1 MLSVRISLEERLNM
15 RSNSNRGRGANGL
28 GSVRKQ
34 RRKRK
39 DGTYY
44 EYWEGRVTLYYDAK
58 AKEQVSRTITGKT
71 QAEVIEKMK
80 FLGLESESSAAD
92 TLSLYDWLD
101 IWQAEYLECVK
112 PSTAYL
118 YKRDIELYI
127 LPHLGRYDLID
138 LTPTII
144 QKFYNRLLHPSPSSG
159 KKALSAKTVRDIHGV
174 LHQALEQAVKSGE
187 MESNPT
193 KACKLPKVQKAE
205 ITPMEDSQVCSFLEL
220 VEGHTHEYLY
230 KITLFTGLRE
240 GEVLGLTWDCVDLD
254 RGRLTIKQQL
264 RKEQQKGGT
273 YYFSSP
279 KNGKQRTLSLS
290 PSVVRLFLYQKQKQ
304 TMMRAEAKE
313 WKNKN
318 LVFTNKEGDFLSYRT
333 VYDCFKRI
341 AKRMGLPE
349 LRFHDLRHQYAVI
362 SIKNGD
368 DIKTVQGNLGH
379 ATAAFT
385 LDIYGHV
392 TEEMKKAS
400 SNRMENYIKSVAGM

>member
-1 MLSVRISLEERLNM
+1 MVRNSLEERLNM

-44 EYWEGRVTLYYDAK
+44 EYWEGRVTLYYDSK

-101 IWQAEYLECVK
+101 TWQAEYLEGVK

-127 LPHLGRYDLID
+127 LPHLGRYELDELS
-138 LTPTII
+138 PTII
-144 QKFYNRLLHPSPSSG
+144 QKFYSRLLRPSPSSD
-159 KKALSAKTVRDIHGV
+159 KKGLSAKTVRDIHGV

-193 KACKLPKVQKAE
+193 KACKLPKVQKTE
-205 ITPMEDSQVCSFLEL
+205 IKPMEDSQVCSFLEL